1 MVSVMTHRRSGL
13 TSCVTNNC
21 LYVSDF
27 NQHTVYKVE
36 LSANNKVSKW
46 SVGRGPQ
53 GLSINTACNLIVA
66 CDGWSAAGKIQEYN
80 TTSGSLVREISLKSN
95 DVELCPYHA
104 IQLTSDQ
111 FVVSCWNDDQQQV
124 DDVVEVDTK
133 GRVVVSY
140 RNQLKSTTQH
150 EFKYPC
156 HLSVDKNNEFIL
168 VADTITIEL

>member
-1 MVSVMTHRRSGL
+1 MSVTG
-13 TSCVTNNC
+13 
-21 LYVSDF
+21 
-27 NQHTVYKVE
+27 QHTVYKVE

-46 SVGRGPQ
+46 SVGSGPR

-66 CDGWSAAGKIQEYN
+66 CGGDWSAAGKIQEYN

-95 DVELCPYHA
+95 DVELRPYHA

-111 FVVSCWNDDQQQV
+111 FVVSCWNV
-124 DDVVEVDTK
+124 TNKVYDVVEVDTK

-150 EFKYPC
+150 EFNGHVIYQLIKTTS
-156 HLSVDKNNEFIL
+156 LFS
-168 VADTITIEL
+168 